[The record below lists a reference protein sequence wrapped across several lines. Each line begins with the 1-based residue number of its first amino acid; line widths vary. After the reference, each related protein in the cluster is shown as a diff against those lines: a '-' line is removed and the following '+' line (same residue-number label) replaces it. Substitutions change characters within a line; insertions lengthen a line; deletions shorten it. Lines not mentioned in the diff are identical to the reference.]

1 MNPALSAAR
10 KFLAAGR
17 RVKKRNGG
25 MKTVIKMVASGLYLG
40 YSPIASG
47 TIGSLLGVLIF
58 LQLHNFPLLYIC
70 VCLVLILLGFL
81 ISGKAEEIYK
91 QKDSPKIVID
101 EIAGMCIVYL
111 GLPAG
116 QAGRQARLW
125 IIVIGF
131 LIYRALDVI
140 KPPPAKRVEKIKG
153 SAGIMLDDIICAIYA
168 NIMLQ
173 VLTRLPLNIGS

>member
-1 MNPALSAAR
+1 
-10 KFLAAGR
+10 
-17 RVKKRNGG
+17 
-25 MKTVIKMVASGLYLG
+25 MKTVIKMMASGLYLG

-58 LQLHNFPLLYIC
+58 LQMYNFPSLYVC
-70 VCLVLILLGFL
+70 VCFLLILLGFL
-81 ISGKAEEIYK
+81 TSGRAEAIYGE
-91 QKDSPKIVID
+91 KDSRKIVID

-111 GLPAG
+111 GM
-116 QAGRQARLW
+116 QARLW
-125 IIVIGF
+125 IIVTGF
-131 LIYRALDVI
+131 LIYRIFDVM

-168 NIMLQ
+168 NIILQ

>member
-1 MNPALSAAR
+1 
-10 KFLAAGR
+10 
-17 RVKKRNGG
+17 V
-25 MKTVIKMVASGLYLG
+25 KTVIKLMASGLYTG
-40 YSPIASG
+40 YSPVASG
-47 TIGSLLGVLIF
+47 TIGSVLGVLIF

-81 ISGKAEEIYK
+81 ISGRAEAIYK
-91 QKDSPKIVID
+91 EKDSRKIVID

-111 GLPAG
+111 GM
-116 QAGRQARLW
+116 QARLW
-125 IIVIGF
+125 IIVTGF

-140 KPPPAKRVEKIKG
+140 KPLPAKRVEKMPG

-168 NIMLQ
+168 NIILQ

>member
-1 MNPALSAAR
+1 
-10 KFLAAGR
+10 
-17 RVKKRNGG
+17 
-25 MKTVIKMVASGLYLG
+25 MKTVIKMMASGLYLG

-58 LQLHNFPLLYIC
+58 LQLHNFPLIYIC

-111 GLPAG
+111 GM
-116 QAGRQARLW
+116 QARLW

-168 NIMLQ
+168 NIILQ